1 MIRRVLTTVALAS
14 LALGVP
20 LPSAAQQGLF
30 IYPAKGQTSQQEEK
44 DKFECNQW
52 AVKQTGFNPM
62 DAPTATAPPPAE
74 EARRGGLLRGG
85 AGGAALGAGIG
96 AIGGNAGRG
105 AAIGALAGGALG
117 GVRRRE
123 QVRSEEAARANWAQ
137 NQAASYQQRRGQW
150 LDAYKTCL
158 SGRGYTVSSSN

>member
-1 MIRRVLTTVALAS
+1 MIRRFFTTVALAS
-14 LALGVP
+14 LAFGVA
-20 LPSAAQQGLF
+20 LPSAAQQGVY
-30 IYPAKGQTSQQEEK
+30 IYPAKGQDSQQEEK
-44 DKFECNQW
+44 DKYECNQW

-74 EARRGGLLRGG
+74 EPRRGGLLRGG
-85 AGGAALGAGIG
+85 LGGAALGAGIG
-96 AIGGNAGRG
+96 AIAGDAGKG
-105 AAIGALAGGALG
+105 AAIGALSGGVLG

-123 QVRSEEAARANWAQ
+123 QVRGEEAARQNWAQ

-158 SGRGYTVSSSN
+158 SGRGYTVSS